1 MLDLLAARTIEQAA
15 EQPVGTEPMS
25 AAPHAVAILATTPA
39 LRAGLESMLGRVPGV
54 SPLSIVELNAGVL
67 PVVVLIESRSWDQ
80 VMDLID
86 EWPTSALLFVGE
98 PSPEALRNNVD
109 RVAGAVST
117 DVDPKQL
124 GAAIGALASGLRVFD
139 PVLSERTANAL
150 QDREPTDDA
159 PNPLTP
165 RERQVLELVA
175 RGYPNKSIAYELGI
189 SEHTAK
195 FHVGSLLT
203 KLDAASRA
211 EVVTNATR
219 RGLLTV

>member
-1 MLDLLAARTIEQAA
+1 
-15 EQPVGTEPMS
+15 
-25 AAPHAVAILATTPA
+25 
-39 LRAGLESMLGRVPGV
+39 
-54 SPLSIVELNAGVL
+54 
-67 PVVVLIESRSWDQ
+67 
-80 VMDLID
+80 
-86 EWPTSALLFVGE
+86 
-98 PSPEALRNNVD
+98 
-109 RVAGAVST
+109 VST
-117 DVDPKQL
+117 DVDPGQL
-124 GAAIGALASGLRVFD
+124 GAAIAALANGLRVYD
-139 PVLSERTANAL
+139 PVLSQRTGNAL
-150 QDREPTDDA
+150 MGSAQGPDA

-219 RGLLTV
+219 RGLLSI